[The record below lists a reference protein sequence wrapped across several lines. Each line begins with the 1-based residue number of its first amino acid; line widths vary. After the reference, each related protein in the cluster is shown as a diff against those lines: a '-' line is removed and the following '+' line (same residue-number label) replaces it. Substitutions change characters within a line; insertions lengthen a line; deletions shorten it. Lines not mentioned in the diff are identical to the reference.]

1 MLGDTALWS
10 AAIDVDHQNQ
20 RSQPPVVVSLRQRSG
35 SAAIDVDHQN
45 QLVAATCT
53 SRISQR
59 RAIDLIAPTL
69 PSAPLASPGFDGSS
83 RSLNIQNLA
92 VDELRLDD
100 ENPRLPERVRGRP
113 QSEILRFL
121 YENGVLEEIAQSY
134 MDHGFFRN
142 EPLIVTRE
150 DEQCHTV
157 IEGNRRLA
165 TLKVLRGAPE
175 ADGLHLLVESSAD
188 RIEQLA
194 TVPCFLVSSRDEIR
208 AYVGFRHIGGIKT
221 WDPEAKARYVLG
233 EVARLV
239 ERNSPDP
246 FRELGRRIGSNT
258 QGVRNSYLA
267 IRILLYA
274 REEFG
279 LDVSDLQENRFGV
292 WLRCMNSADI
302 RRHIGLGYER
312 THEEIGSAVRR
323 IDGQRLAEIV
333 GDLRNRPDKQSVLG
347 DSRNVT
353 TYGRVLANE
362 HAHKTLRQTNSLSLA
377 RKIVDD
383 LDTASRAWRLV
394 DEVKLL
400 MDTIPRAEITQD
412 LLAATEELHQLAR
425 SVRDIT
431 KGRAQE

>member
-1 MLGDTALWS
+1 MTD
-10 AAIDVDHQNQ
+10 
-20 RSQPPVVVSLRQRSG
+20 
-35 SAAIDVDHQN
+35 
-45 QLVAATCT
+45 
-53 SRISQR
+53 
-59 RAIDLIAPTL
+59 
-69 PSAPLASPGFDGSS
+69 S
-83 RSLNIQNLA
+83 RSPSIRYLP
-92 VDELRLDD
+92 VDELRLDA
-100 ENPRLPERVRGRP
+100 ENPRLPERVRRRP

-142 EPLIVTRE
+142 EPLIVTPENGQRY
-150 DEQCHTV
+150 TV

-165 TLKVLRGAPE
+165 TLKVLSGAPE
-175 ADGLHLLVESSAD
+175 ADDMHLLVESSPD

-194 TVPCFLVSSRDEIR
+194 EVPCFVVSSRDEIR

-239 ERNSPDP
+239 EHNSPDP

-267 IRILLYA
+267 IRILLHA
-274 REEFG
+274 REEFS
-279 LDVSDLQENRFGV
+279 LDVSDLQDNRFGV

-302 RRHIGLGYER
+302 RRHIGLGQER
-312 THEEIGSAVRR
+312 TYEEIENAVRG
-323 IDGQRLAEIV
+323 IDGERLAEV
-333 GDLRNRPDKQSVLG
+333 VKDLRRRPGSKHSVLG

-353 TYGRVLANE
+353 TYGRVLTNE
-362 HAHKTLRQTNSLSLA
+362 HARKTLRQTNDLSLA
-377 RKIVDD
+377 RKIVED
-383 LDTASRAWRLV
+383 LDTVSRVWRLV

-400 MDTIPRAEITQD
+400 MDAIPAAQITDD
-412 LLAATEELHQLAR
+412 LLAATEQLHQLAR

-431 KGRAQE
+431 KGRTQE